1 MRARETLED
10 DESEFRAGID
20 DELIAR
26 RTADA
31 RRGDG
36 DLAVETD
43 VERKRAG
50 RGLERSGA
58 KRIDGARAE
67 VDAES
72 ERVDEIESEQAD
84 DARPRPFAMRD
95 RPGADGDVVHDE
107 RADVDPIDDRAL
119 RVERP
124 GDRLS
129 HAAVR
134 RQAEFARHARVDRD
148 IRGAAIEDE
157 VEAAPRDP
165 QSDVDPA
172 VLDPRGQARAGD
184 VARKFDELPTIR
196 RHGERRIRKSR
207 SDVVANQAIIVI
219 ALAEI
224 GSAVEMPRARPTK
237 RVLAEIVERG
247 PGGPS
252 RRGTFGADDEH
263 RPRVVFGFRRVSAR
277 ERRRDRPR
285 TRRVVRRDD
294 RLREHA
300 LVQRRLGSFDH
311 GLAVL
316 VLMPTRSAD
325 LAVRRAKRSE
335 REGRH
340 RVRTAAFVDLVAVE
354 TVRAHAPELALR
366 IGSQIGARGDAV
378 AREQVV
384 DGRGFVGPRRDRRRD
399 DGDER
404 EYDDP
409 HHDRLTSSVGMS
421 NCGRGSKCGFPLV
434 AATLRRASSSAFSIC
449 GSLPSRSSW
458 GATSI
463 SKSGSVP

>member
-1 MRARETLED
+1 
-10 DESEFRAGID
+10 
-20 DELIAR
+20 
-26 RTADA
+26 
-31 RRGDG
+31 
-36 DLAVETD
+36 
-43 VERKRAG
+43 
-50 RGLERSGA
+50 
-58 KRIDGARAE
+58 
-67 VDAES
+67 
-72 ERVDEIESEQAD
+72 
-84 DARPRPFAMRD
+84 MRD

-157 VEAAPRDP
+157 IEAATRDA
-165 QSDVDPA
+165 QAHVDPA
-172 VLDPRGQARAGD
+172 VLDPRRQTHRRD
-184 VARKFDELPTIR
+184 VGRKFDERSAIR
-196 RHGERRIRKSR
+196 WHRERRIGERGR
-207 SDVVANQAIIVI
+207 DVVADETIIVV
-219 ALAEI
+219 ALAELR
-224 GSAVEMPRARPTK
+224 SAVEMPRTRPPACVST
-237 RVLAEIVERG
+237 EIVERG

-252 RRGTFGADDEH
+252 RGRAFRADDEH

-277 ERRRDRPR
+277 ERRCDRPR

-399 DGDER
+399 NGDER